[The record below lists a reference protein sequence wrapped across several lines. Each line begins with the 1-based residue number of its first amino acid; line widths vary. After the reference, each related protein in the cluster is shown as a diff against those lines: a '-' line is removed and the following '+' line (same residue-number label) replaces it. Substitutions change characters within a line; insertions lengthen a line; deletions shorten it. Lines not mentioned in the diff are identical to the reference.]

1 MAFNPLEILTK
12 VFGCKL
18 NQVSSKSN
26 YKNEDKIC
34 VEFQNQMK
42 CLLLENKLNCLWF
55 HVANEGAFGG
65 EGFRPMYGEKLKKMG
80 KAKGMFDYIF
90 LSQNASAMIEFKYNR
105 NKMTPSQAV
114 VKDWADYLKIH
125 TLVAYSADE
134 AIKFLKQIKFIKD

>member
-1 MAFNPLEILTK
+1 MSLNPIEILTK
-12 VFGCKL
+12 VFGVKL
-18 NQVSSKSN
+18 NQIAPKSN

-34 VEFQNQMK
+34 VEFQNEMK

-65 EGFRPMYGEKLKKMG
+65 EGFRPMYGEKLKRMG

-90 LSQNASAMIEFKYNR
+90 LSQNGSAMIEFKYNK
-105 NKMTPSQAV
+105 NKMTPSQVV
-114 VKDWADYLKIH
+114 VKDWADKLKIH
-125 TLVAYSADE
+125 TFVAYSAVE

>member
-1 MAFNPLEILTK
+1 MSLNPIEILTK
-12 VFGCKL
+12 VFGVKL
-18 NQVSSKSN
+18 NQTAPKSN

-34 VEFQNQMK
+34 VEFQNEMK

-65 EGFRPMYGEKLKKMG
+65 EGFRPMYGEKLKRMG

-90 LSQNASAMIEFKYNR
+90 LSQNGSAMIEFKYNK
-105 NKMTPSQAV
+105 NKMTPSQVV
-114 VKDWADYLKIH
+114 VKDWADKLKIH
-125 TLVAYSADE
+125 TFVAYSAVE